1 MLRSCGNNT
10 CVTRDSLHVAM
21 VVTQRVYDE
30 LVAVSENMN

>member
-10 CVTRDSLHVAM
+10 CVTLDPLHVAM

-30 LVAVSENMN
+30 LVAVGETMS